1 MAKKIEKNNGIL
13 KEFIN
18 KEDKTQ
24 LFARIP
30 TDKFEKFKEICN
42 QEGVSLYKGVEVALD
57 VFFEYYEREAAKLKK
72 KV

>member
-1 MAKKIEKNNGIL
+1 MPKKIEKKNGIL
-13 KEFIN
+13 KNLIN
-18 KEDKTQ
+18 KENKTQ

-30 TDKFEKFKEICN
+30 TDKFEKFKEICD
-42 QEGVSLYKGVEVALD
+42 QEQISMYKGVEVALD